1 MPAISI
7 RFAESA
13 VADLEEIKRWYAG
26 QDVPDVGDRLISEI
40 FERVETLRDH
50 PDIGRV
56 VPEFD
61 QPFLRELIHPPFR
74 IVYRREPKR
83 LRIVRVWRS
92 ERLLQLPKGAE
103 DHGQSRFIPKS
114 EMKPAY
120 AHQAG

>member
-1 MPAISI
+1 MPAITI

-13 VADLEEIKRWYAG
+13 VADLEEIKRWYAE
-26 QDVPDVGDRLISEI
+26 QDVPDGGDRLISEI

-61 QPFLRELIHPPFR
+61 QPSLRELIHAPFR
-74 IVYRREPKR
+74 IVYRREPKHV
-83 LRIVRVWRS
+83 RIVRVWRS

-103 DHGQSRFIPKS
+103 DHG
-114 EMKPAY
+114 
-120 AHQAG
+120 